1 MRLVKAI
8 NGKLE
13 ADTGGRHLSYVCK
26 TTTEVAGLR
35 EVLLAQFVFL
45 DLRSTL
51 KNLLSFGTTDG
62 DVDSDRLIT
71 ANVFSGSPCCEYST
85 SSASALVEPAEM
97 RYLF

>member
-13 ADTGGRHLSYVCK
+13 ADTGGRHLSYVCE

-71 ANVFSGSPCCEYST
+71 AMFSLAVLAANT
-85 SSASALVEPAEM
+85 ALHRP
-97 RYLF
+97 RP